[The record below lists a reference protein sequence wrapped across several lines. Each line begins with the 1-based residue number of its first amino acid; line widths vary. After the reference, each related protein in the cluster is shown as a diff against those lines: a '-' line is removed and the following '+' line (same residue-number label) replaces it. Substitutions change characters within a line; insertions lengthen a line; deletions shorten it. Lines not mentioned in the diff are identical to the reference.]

1 MEGDFID
8 CTLHVPLCAQ
18 YVPFYILCHDKE
30 IKKGCLAL
38 KPLLD
43 IFILVIL
50 HVYKKTFHLFH

>member
-18 YVPFYILCHDKE
+18 YVPFYTLCHDKE
-30 IKKGCLAL
+30 IKKGCLVL
-38 KPLLD
+38 TPLLD